1 MWNADVIDHERDTI
15 GDTEP
20 RHLRGDRAR
29 STELLVRKIGPLT
42 GRRKT
47 IHHGFSKIVDLE
59 VSAWKK
65 VLRHLAGDG
74 ALSGTRWSADQDRQR
89 LHRRSGALRLAAHGS
104 TLP

>member
-15 GDTEP
+15 GDMEP
-20 RHLRGDRAR
+20 RHLRGDGAR

-59 VSAWKK
+59 VS
-65 VLRHLAGDG
+65 VPPVSRG
-74 ALSGTRWSADQDRQR
+74 
-89 LHRRSGALRLAAHGS
+89 GS
-104 TLP
+104 VNGCGG